1 MTLPH
6 PRRSDREAL
15 ARPVRSIGHLR
26 GTREEQTLLGQA
38 LRLKTMCG
46 IGGPAITLERA
57 QKLLLG
63 REFPTEAENRCV
75 QIILRE
81 IESGESYLV
90 P

>member
-1 MTLPH
+1 MPH
-6 PRRSDREAL
+6 PPRTDREAL
-15 ARPVRSIGHLR
+15 ARPVRSIGHLQGSR
-26 GTREEQTLLGQA
+26 AEQALLGQA

-57 QKLLLG
+57 QQLLLG

-81 IESGESYLV
+81 MERVESYLT